1 LAKLSYSERAFI
13 DLERLTEFL
22 VETDR
27 PAAECLLQPGRFI
40 FLFLSEQAISL
51 IGDVLIA
58 GQFRSPA
65 DVNNMSHDGQRNT
78 LIVEMANRSTQSNL
92 QSFDDYTL
100 AGMGALLVFLRT
112 ARIRDD
118 AALKNMTADGMR
130 NTLMVVLGNQPQ
142 LSGSAFQSMSNIELV
157 WMKMPIGKRPKQ
169 CIWNKAGFTLDV
181 TWLLDGKVVKN
192 DRIMSGQGSLSN
204 DNKTYTV
211 ILSIVDA
218 QIADKFVKGLLGLAV
233 GVFSAALAGPVL
245 AAAGVAAE
253 TVAAMEAAI
262 GKYRLPHLIAIMSTM
277 GIPNPAGIYH
287 TGTTAHGRYLDV

>member
-1 LAKLSYSERAFI
+1 M
-13 DLERLTEFL
+13 
-22 VETDR
+22 
-27 PAAECLLQPGRFI
+27 
-40 FLFLSEQAISL
+40 SL
-51 IGDVLIA
+51 IGDVLMA
-58 GQFRSPA
+58 GQFRSLH
-65 DVNNMSHDGQRNT
+65 DVDKMSNDDQRNA
-78 LIVEMANRSTQSNL
+78 LIVEMAERSTQSVDL
-92 QSFDDYTL
+92 TVIRRRYARRHGRSCSCI
-100 AGMGALLVFLRT
+100 LRT

-130 NTLMVVLGNQPQ
+130 NTLIVVLGNQPQ
-142 LSGSAFQSMSNIELV
+142 LSGSAFQSMSNNIELV

-204 DNKTYTV
+204 DNKTHTV

-262 GKYRLPHLIAIMSTM
+262 GKYRLPQLIAIMSTM

-287 TGTTAHGRYLDV
+287 TGTTAHGRYLDVWGTIWNPQTGRGGPL